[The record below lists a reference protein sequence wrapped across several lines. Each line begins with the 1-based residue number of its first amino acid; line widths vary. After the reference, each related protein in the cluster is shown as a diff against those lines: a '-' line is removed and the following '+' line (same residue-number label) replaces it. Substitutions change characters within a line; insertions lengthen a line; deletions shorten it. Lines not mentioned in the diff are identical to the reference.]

1 MTEAPPQD
9 QEPSGRYERPE
20 RRVIDPT
27 VKYALDFVKASE
39 DRQAARVADS
49 EARADARNRD
59 LIAALNEVT
68 TRMGTHADAQKVI
81 LVLVAVV
88 VLMVLLIASM
98 RGADVSVVG
107 KAAGGILGGVLG
119 GGS

>member
-1 MTEAPPQD
+1 MNEAPAD
-9 QEPSGRYERPE
+9 QEQSGRYERPE
-20 RRVIDPT
+20 RRTVDPNL
-27 VKYALDFVKASE
+27 KFALDFVKASE
-39 DRQAARVADS
+39 DRQAQRAGDA

-98 RGADVSVVG
+98 RGADVTVVG
-107 KAAGGILGGVLG
+107 KAAGGILGGALG

>member
-1 MTEAPPQD
+1 MTEAPPSD
-9 QEPSGRYERPE
+9 QEQSGRYERPE
-20 RRVIDPT
+20 RRAVDPT
-27 VKYALDFVKASE
+27 VKYALDFVRASE
-39 DRQAARVADS
+39 DRQATRSAEA

-59 LIAALNEVT
+59 LIAALNVVT

-81 LVLVAVV
+81 LVLVGLL

-98 RGADVSVVG
+98 RGADVGEVG
-107 KAAGGILGGVLG
+107 KAAGGILGGALG

>member
-1 MTEAPPQD
+1 MTEAAPQD
-9 QEPSGRYERPE
+9 QEQSGRYERPE

-39 DRQAARVADS
+39 DRQAARNTES
-49 EARADARNRD
+49 EARADARTRD
-59 LIAALNEVT
+59 LIAALNEVS
-68 TRMGTHADAQKVI
+68 TRMGTHADAQRVI

-98 RGADVSVVG
+98 RGADVAVVG
-107 KAAGGILGGVLG
+107 KAAGGLISGAVGAP
-119 GGS
+119 

>member
-1 MTEAPPQD
+1 MTEAAPQD
-9 QEPSGRYERPE
+9 QEQSGRYERPE

-39 DRQAARVADS
+39 DRQAARNTES

-81 LVLVAVV
+81 LVLVAVL
-88 VLMVLLIASM
+88 VLMILLIASM
-98 RGADVSVVG
+98 RGADVAVVG
-107 KAAGGILGGVLG
+107 KAAGGLISGAVGAP
-119 GGS
+119 

>member
-1 MTEAPPQD
+1 MTEAAPQD
-9 QEPSGRYERPE
+9 QEQSGRYERPE

-39 DRQAARVADS
+39 DRQAARNTES

-59 LIAALNEVT
+59 LITALNEVS
-68 TRMGTHADAQKVI
+68 TRMGTHADAQRVI

-98 RGADVSVVG
+98 RGADVAVVG
-107 KAAGGILGGVLG
+107 KAAGGLISGAVGAP
-119 GGS
+119 